1 MQDDTPP
8 PSAQVTASIPKGS
21 SRWNPI
27 LPFVIS
33 VIGSLTFIFAS
44 GTTFSSALT
53 TFALCFTVA
62 YITQIIFG
70 RFFLAL
76 PFFDTVSTT
85 ADQSKLSGSAPGN
98 PKKQ

>member
-8 PSAQVTASIPKGS
+8 PSAPVKAPISRRL

-33 VIGSLTFIFAS
+33 VIGSLTFIFAP
-44 GTTFSSALT
+44 GTSISSALT
-53 TFALCFTVA
+53 TFGLCFAVA

-70 RFFLAL
+70 RFFIAL
-76 PFFDTVSTT
+76 PLFDTVPTT
-85 ADQSKLSGSAPGN
+85 ADQSKLREAVQGDPT
-98 PKKQ
+98 KQ